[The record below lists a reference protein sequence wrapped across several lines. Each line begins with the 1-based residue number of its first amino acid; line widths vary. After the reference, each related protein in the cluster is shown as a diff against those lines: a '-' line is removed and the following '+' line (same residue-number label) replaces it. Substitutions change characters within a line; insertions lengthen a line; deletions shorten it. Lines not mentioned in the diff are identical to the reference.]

1 MHPSAI
7 LRPALRGGLIGAAL
21 AVAFSVLGVIPV
33 CGFAA
38 LPLRLMAWTLAGF
51 VAARMSLPLSR
62 PGPGLAAGLVA
73 GIIAGLI
80 DGVANIAL
88 APVRFK
94 LAGDTLAGLLLL
106 PQGVIR
112 SFAEMGI
119 DLMALNTVGGSVFF
133 AVLLCGVVWLA
144 AGMMA
149 ALGAGFAIALSE

>member
-1 MHPSAI
+1 M
-7 LRPALRGGLIGAAL
+7 LRPALYGGLIGAAL
-21 AVAFSVLGVIPV
+21 AVAFSVLGIIPV

-38 LPLRLMAWTLAGF
+38 LPLRLAAWTLAGF
-51 VAARMSLPLSR
+51 MAARMSLPLPR
-62 PGPGLAAGLVA
+62 PGPGIAAGLIA

-88 APVRFK
+88 APVRFR
-94 LAGDTLAGLLLL
+94 LAGDTMTGLLLL
-106 PQGVIR
+106 PPGVVR
-112 SFAEMGI
+112 SFAEAGI

-133 AVLLCGVVWLA
+133 AVLFCGVVWLA